1 MCVMS
6 TVYDHY
12 NRQRI
17 GGWDQKKIDDFKRT
31 IEAAKTVDA
40 LTGQPD
46 CVDPEK
52 AKLEE
57 RPKDKAWVFPVKPLA
72 RSYRNAYHPGGRIVA
87 RYRRAK

>member
-52 AKLEE
+52 AKLMQAIE
-57 RPKDKAWVFPVKPLA
+57 RRMAEM
-72 RSYRNAYHPGGRIVA
+72 RQGR
-87 RYRRAK
+87 